1 MHSGADNHMN
11 IEQSDADALMKIHDV
26 DACEEVDA
34 DAKNHIFQC
43 NCKR

>member
-1 MHSGADNHMN
+1 MLAVVNHVN
-11 IEQSDADALMKIHDV
+11 VEQSDALMKICDV
-26 DACEEVDA
+26 DTCEEVDA

>member
-1 MHSGADNHMN
+1 MLAAVNHVN
-11 IEQSDADALMKIHDV
+11 AEQSDALMKIHDV
-26 DACEEVDA
+26 DTSTIVDA